1 MGTSSVASPLFHCI
15 AQTVVPETA
24 SMSEAEW
31 QQFYAVIDRA
41 LAKRP
46 TRMQRQLKLFV
57 RIINLQSLL
66 RYGRPLRQLSN
77 EQRTTLLSDIEDS
90 RLLLFRRGFWGI
102 RTLVFMGYYARPQ
115 CSTALG
121 YAAAPRGWELRR

>member
-1 MGTSSVASPLFHCI
+1 M
-15 AQTVVPETA
+15 TA
-24 SMSEAEW
+24 AEW
-31 QQFYAVIDRA
+31 QEFYAVIDQA

-46 TRMQRQLKLFV
+46 ARMQRQLQLFI

-66 RYGRPLRQLSN
+66 RYGRALPQLSK
-77 EQRTTLLSDIEDS
+77 EQRTALLSRIEDS

-115 CSTALG
+115 CSTTLG
-121 YAAAPRGWELRR
+121 YAAAARGWELRR